1 MKNGFTALALV
12 VSQLLAAGSP
22 LAFTA
27 RAFAADPVASM
38 MPTSSSLPHLS
49 VTRTHS
55 FTVPLPKAH
64 AFTLFEPVG
73 EKLWAEGWSP
83 VFATPGD
90 ATLSDNTV
98 FTRTVIHHGQP
109 AQTSVWL
116 VTHYDQAGGVI
127 EYRAVVPGLRVSRIT
142 VRCRESQASE
152 TSVEVTY
159 RHTSLSN
166 EGDAFV
172 QDVTEEHYRASIE
185 EWNTAIRAYLARGTP
200 ATP

>member
-1 MKNGFTALALV
+1 MKNRFTSISLV
-12 VSQLLAAGSP
+12 VSRLLAVGSL

-27 RAFAADPVASM
+27 RAFSADPAASM
-38 MPTSSSLPHLS
+38 MPSSSSLPHLS

-55 FTVPLPKAH
+55 FTVPLPKPN
-64 AFTLFEPVG
+64 AFILFEPVG

-83 VFATPGD
+83 VFATPDD
-90 ATLSDNTV
+90 ATLSDNTI
-98 FTRTVIHHGQP
+98 FTRTVTHQGKP
-109 AQTSVWL
+109 AQTSTWL
-116 VTHYDQAGGVI
+116 VTRYDRPGGVI

-142 VRCRESQASE
+142 VRCRESRESE
-152 TSVEVTY
+152 TLVEVTY

-166 EGDAFV
+166 EGDLFV
-172 QDVTEEHYRASIE
+172 QGMTEEHYRASIE